1 MKRPTNVLVIGFC
14 ALGLLLLKA
23 RPAGA
28 QTNDDL
34 KAMQELLR
42 KQGEQI
48 QELLKARAEDQ
59 QRIQRLEQL
68 INETRQ
74 KAERSE
80 QAATNA
86 QQKAEETQK
95 AAAEAATRIEAIRS
109 APSEEVSA
117 KHNVVLTGYAS
128 ALYDKQDGKNGSFLL
143 GSFNPILLFRANE
156 RVLFEGELEFSLASS
171 GETETELE
179 YAQMDYAVNDYL
191 TLIAGK
197 FLLPLGQFPE
207 KLHPAWANKLPTLP
221 FLYTGVGELMHD
233 DGILPFSDIG
243 VQGRGAA
250 HLGQS
255 PAVLTYSAYL
265 VNGPTLDMDTG
276 NLTFMNGADLNGTP
290 SGGGRL
296 AVFYPWSAYHDV
308 ELGVSGQ
315 TGTWDEDNN
324 LWWSALVL
332 DAALHLGPYTELR
345 GEYVHTWQDTVAGG
359 TLKPR
364 GAYAQIAYKL
374 AGLQLELPLINDL
387 EAVFRYD
394 YLDTDGS
401 DRTPG
406 GRAHGYALGLNY
418 YLTNTLLVKG
428 AYEFISGT
436 DKVNDRDRLTFEMT
450 YGF

>member
-1 MKRPTNVLVIGFC
+1 MKRITIVLVVRLC
-14 ALGLLLLKA
+14 ALGFFMLNPP
-23 RPAGA
+23 RAGA

-34 KAMQELLR
+34 KALQDLLR

-59 QRIQRLEQL
+59 QKIQRLEQL
-68 INETRQ
+68 MNDTRQ

-95 AAAEAATRIEAIRS
+95 NAAEVATRVEAIQS
-109 APSEEVSA
+109 APSEEASA
-117 KHNVVLTGYAS
+117 KHNVVITGYAD

-143 GSFNPILLFRANE
+143 GSFNPIVLFRASDK
-156 RVLFEGELEFSLASS
+156 VLFEGELEFSLASS
-171 GETETELE
+171 GETDTELE
-179 YAQMDYAVNDYL
+179 YAQVDYAANDYL
-191 TLIAGK
+191 TVIAGK

-207 KLHPAWANKLPTLP
+207 KLHPAWINKMPTLP
-221 FLYTGVGELMHD
+221 FLYTGAGMLMHD
-233 DGILPFSDIG
+233 DGILPFGDVG
-243 VQGRGAA
+243 VQGRGAM

-265 VNGPTLDMDTG
+265 VNGPTQDPDTG
-276 NLTFMNGADLNGTP
+276 KLSFMNGGDFNGTP

-296 AVFYPWSAYHDV
+296 AVFYPWSAYHDIEV
-308 ELGVSGQ
+308 GVSGQ
-315 TGTWDEDNN
+315 TGTWDQDNK
-324 LWWSALVL
+324 LWWSAAVL
-332 DAALHLGPYTELR
+332 DASLHLGPYTELR
-345 GEYVHTWQDTVAGG
+345 GEYVHTWQDTVAEG

-374 AGLQLELPLINDL
+374 AGLQLELPLLNDI

-394 YLDTDGS
+394 YLNTDGS

-428 AYEFISGT
+428 AYEFINGT
-436 DKVNDRDRLTFEMT
+436 DKANDRDRLTFEIA